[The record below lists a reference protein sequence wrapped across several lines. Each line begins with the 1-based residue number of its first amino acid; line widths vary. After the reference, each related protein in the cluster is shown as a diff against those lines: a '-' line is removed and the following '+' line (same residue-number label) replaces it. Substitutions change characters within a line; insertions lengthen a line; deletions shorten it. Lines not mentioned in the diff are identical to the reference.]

1 MSKINKEF
9 VLKYIEEIKA
19 FCEGNE
25 VESRLEGNIIFK
37 WHLLNESK
45 LSNIISNDEGLL
57 DYQLRI
63 KPKKKFVYINSW
75 IDNSGDFQHEFKSE
89 YNSSK
94 EAVNRYCYKIDI
106 DYLSVAVKTEVDN
119 E

>member
-1 MSKINKEF
+1 MNKINKEF

-19 FCEGNE
+19 FCKGEKVECKEYKGNWF
-25 VESRLEGNIIFK
+25 N
-37 WHLLNESK
+37 
-45 LSNIISNDEGLL
+45 LL
-57 DYQLRI
+57 DDTATLLINSNEKISTDFSLRI

-94 EAVNRYCYKIDI
+94 EAVDRYCHKIDI
-106 DYLSVAVKTEVDN
+106 DYLSIAVKTEVGD